1 MCSILYAADIVDL
14 ADVGMIQRGDSSSLA
29 LEPLAKPHAGNF
41 DREVPI
47 QTRVLG
53 AIHFSHAAR
62 AN

>member
-1 MCSILYAADIVDL
+1 
-14 ADVGMIQRGDSSSLA
+14 MIQRGDSSSLA